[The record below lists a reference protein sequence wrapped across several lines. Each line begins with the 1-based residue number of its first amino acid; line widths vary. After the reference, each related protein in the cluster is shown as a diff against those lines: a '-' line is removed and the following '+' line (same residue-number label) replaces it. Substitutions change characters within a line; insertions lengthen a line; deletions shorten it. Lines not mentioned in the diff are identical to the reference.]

1 MTNYRRLMADN
12 TRRVV
17 NSLVFLV
24 TMFGHDVFT
33 LFYLSSADNN
43 LMFFMTHLFMMTLLF
58 MHDIVVQ
65 GTLNIQVARRKF
77 SEWMYMGNNSMRM
90 CNMGNNSMRMCSMSN
105 NSMRMCSMVMWPS
118 KKGSRR
124 KCLCCTGQK
133 KKNTRS
139 EHSDNDRDSS
149 HLIC

>member
-1 MTNYRRLMADN
+1 MTNYRGLMAEN
-12 TRRVV
+12 TGRVV

-24 TMFGHDVFT
+24 TMFGHNVFT
-33 LFYLSSADNN
+33 LSSADNN
-43 LMFFMTHLFMMTLLF
+43 LVFFMTHLFMMTLLL

-77 SEWMYMGNNSMRM
+77 SEGMYMGNNA
-90 CNMGNNSMRMCSMSN
+90 MRMCSMGK
-105 NSMRMCSMVMWPS
+105 NSMRMYSMVMWPD

-124 KCLCCTGQK
+124 KCLCRTGQE

>member
-1 MTNYRRLMADN
+1 MTNYRGLMAEN

-24 TMFGHDVFT
+24 TMFGHNVFT

-43 LMFFMTHLFMMTLLF
+43 LVFFMTHLFMMTLLF
-58 MHDIVVQ
+58 IHDIVVQ
-65 GTLNIQVARRKF
+65 GTLNIQVARRKL
-77 SEWMYMGNNSMRM
+77 SEGMYMGNNFMRM
-90 CNMGNNSMRMCSMSN
+90 Y
-105 NSMRMCSMVMWPS
+105 SMVMWSS
-118 KKGSRR
+118 KEGSRR
-124 KCLCCTGQK
+124 KCLCGTGQK
-133 KKNTRS
+133 KNSTRS

>member
-1 MTNYRRLMADN
+1 MTNYRGLMAEN
-12 TRRVV
+12 TRCVV

-24 TMFGHDVFT
+24 TMFGHNVFT

-43 LMFFMTHLFMMTLLF
+43 LVFFMTHLFMMTLLF

-77 SEWMYMGNNSMRM
+77 FEGMYMGNNSMRM
-90 CNMGNNSMRMCSMSN
+90 C
-105 NSMRMCSMVMWPS
+105 SMVMLPG

-124 KCLCCTGQK
+124 KCLCRTGQK
-133 KKNTRS
+133 KKSTRS

>member
-1 MTNYRRLMADN
+1 MTNYRRLMAEN

-33 LFYLSSADNN
+33 LFDLSSADNN

-65 GTLNIQVARRKF
+65 GALNIKVARRKF
-77 SEWMYMGNNSMRM
+77 SEWMYMGNKSMRVYT
-90 CNMGNNSMRMCSMSN
+90 MGNNSMRMCSMRN
-105 NSMRMCSMVMWPS
+105 NSMRMCSMVMWSS

-133 KKNTRS
+133 KKSTRS

>member
-1 MTNYRRLMADN
+1 MTNYRRLMAEN

-24 TMFGHDVFT
+24 TMFGHDVLT
-33 LFYLSSADNN
+33 LFYLCSADNN
-43 LMFFMTHLFMMTLLF
+43 LVFFMTHLFMMTLLL
-58 MHDIVVQ
+58 MYNIVVQ

-90 CNMGNNSMRMCSMSN
+90 CSMRNKSV
-105 NSMRMCSMVMWPS
+105 RMCSMVMWPS

-133 KKNTRS
+133 KKSTGS

-149 HLIC
+149 HLICRK

>member
-1 MTNYRRLMADN
+1 MTNYGGLTAEN

-24 TMFGHDVFT
+24 TMFGHNVFT

-43 LMFFMTHLFMMTLLF
+43 LLFLMTLLL

-77 SEWMYMGNNSMRM
+77 SEWMHMG
-90 CNMGNNSMRMCSMSN
+90 N
-105 NSMRMCSMVMWPS
+105 NSMRMCSMVMWSS
-118 KKGSRR
+118 KEGSRR

-133 KKNTRS
+133 KKSTRS

>member
-1 MTNYRRLMADN
+1 MTNYRGLMAEN
-12 TRRVV
+12 TRCVV

-33 LFYLSSADNN
+33 LFNLSSADNN
-43 LMFFMTHLFMMTLLF
+43 LVFFMTDLFMMTLLF

-65 GTLNIQVARRKF
+65 GALNIQVARRKF
-77 SEWMYMGNNSMRM
+77 SEWMYVGNNSMRM
-90 CNMGNNSMRMCSMSN
+90 Y
-105 NSMRMCSMVMWPS
+105 SMVMWTG

-124 KCLCCTGQK
+124 KCLCRTDLLK
-133 KKNTRS
+133 RNTRS

>member
-1 MTNYRRLMADN
+1 MTNYRRLMAEN

-43 LMFFMTHLFMMTLLF
+43 LVFFMTHLFMMTLLLV
-58 MHDIVVQ
+58 HDIVVQ
-65 GTLNIQVARRKF
+65 GALNIQVASRKF

-90 CNMGNNSMRMCSMSN
+90 C
-105 NSMRMCSMVMWPS
+105 SMVIWPG
-118 KKGSRR
+118 KKDSRR

-139 EHSDNDRDSS
+139 ELSDNDRDSS

>member
-1 MTNYRRLMADN
+1 MTNYGGLTAEN

-24 TMFGHDVFT
+24 TMFGHNVFT

-65 GTLNIQVARRKF
+65 GALNIQVARRKF
-77 SEWMYMGNNSMRM
+77 SEGMYMGNNSMRM
-90 CNMGNNSMRMCSMSN
+90 CY
-105 NSMRMCSMVMWPS
+105 MVMWPS

-124 KCLCCTGQK
+124 KCLCRTRQK

-139 EHSDNDRDSS
+139 EHSD
-149 HLIC
+149 